1 MRLPRGW
8 MTAGAFD
15 IFIRAILND
24 IFAISHFLFLRF

>member
-1 MRLPRGW
+1 